1 MNRIERRKKFRK
13 ERRRK
18 RFLKQEERKKY
29 KACNTDRDIE
39 VRIHYLRY
47 KGLKPPP
54 VATCED
60 CVDYQSGDCKGGR
73 VPEECIKGSILLK
86 V

>member
-1 MNRIERRKKFRK
+1 VNRIERRKKFRK

-18 RFLKQEERKKY
+18 RFLKQEERRKY
-29 KACNTDRDIE
+29 KAFNTDRDIE
-39 VRIHYLRY
+39 VRIRYFGY
-47 KGLKPPP
+47 KGLKPLA

-73 VPEECIKGSILLK
+73 VPEECIKWSVLL
-86 V
+86 

>member
-29 KACNTDRDIE
+29 KAFNTNKDIK
-39 VRIHYLRY
+39 VRMHIFGY
-47 KGLKPPP
+47 KGLKPLE

-60 CVDYQSGDCKGGR
+60 CVDYQSGDCKGGS
-73 VPEECIKGSILLK
+73 VPEECIKLTVLL
-86 V
+86 

>member
-18 RFLKQEERKKY
+18 RLLKREEMRKCKQN
-29 KACNTDRDIE
+29 NTYRVIE
-39 VRIHYLRY
+39 VRIQYFENT
-47 KGLKPPP
+47 GLKPLA

-60 CVDYQSGDCKGGR
+60 CEDYQSGDCNGGS
-73 VPEECIKGSILLK
+73 VPEECIKGAGLL
-86 V
+86 